1 MVKYLPRIIISQR
14 RQSFNRRNLIGY
26 IFMFVFLC
34 LLFSHGVTLSFFNT
48 LHDKNESL
56 SVYKLSTE
64 AVKSVHGKDLMR
76 RQECHCG
83 MLLIC
88 NEETRIPLPITA
100 MRTQE
105 KQPICTRE
113 TRKARVSGSY

>member
-1 MVKYLPRIIISQR
+1 MVKYLPRLIISQR

-26 IFMFVFLC
+26 IFYVFFVFII
-34 LLFSHGVTLSFFNT
+34 LSWCHIVFFNT
-48 LHDKNESL
+48 LHDKDESL